1 MMLDFIKNN
10 GACCKWRKEIVRN
23 GQKTTKINICV
34 ANGRAKRYNCKQ
46 ESPQSGRFPKNAAIA
61 AEGAM
66 FTTMALINIL
76 LVNIILVLDL
86 AILAQGKNSV
96 FGHAESRAVSEV

>member
-1 MMLDFIKNN
+1 
-10 GACCKWRKEIVRN
+10 
-23 GQKTTKINICV
+23 
-34 ANGRAKRYNCKQ
+34 
-46 ESPQSGRFPKNAAIA
+46 
-61 AEGAM
+61 M